1 MSSDS
6 ETKRGSTQ
14 SGPHLIVGGFATL
27 AFLLLAYLA
36 FDDITTDNATSFP
49 LEYTF
54 LLACAVWG
62 LFVAARLIRRGNHIL
77 GLISI
82 FMLAGAVWGQ
92 RKVGPG
98 TVPSWQLEYLATLA
112 GMLWFLVL
120 SAILVAMGFRFQ
132 RQAGGRA

>member
-1 MSSDS
+1 MSSNS
-6 ETKRGSTQ
+6 ATNRGSTQ

-27 AFLLLAYLA
+27 AFLWIAFLA
-36 FDDITTDNATSFP
+36 FDDITTDNATSFT

-62 LFVAARLIRRGNHIL
+62 LFVSAKLIRRGNHIL
-77 GLISI
+77 GLISL

-120 SAILVAMGFRFQ
+120 SAILVAMGFRCH
-132 RQAGGRA
+132 R